1 VTLDAKLDGH
11 EDDPGA
17 PLRGRCVDIG
27 IVVEGPPAQEQEVME
42 SADHGAEDLAA
53 GW

>member
-11 EDDPGA
+11 EDDPAA

-42 SADHGAEDLAA
+42 SADDGLSDSAA
-53 GW
+53 V